1 MREQVPTPE
10 EWQVYRTINNYLRM
24 ERLKSKTALI
34 VDDDDRNIF
43 ALRSYLE
50 TFEMKTEIAKNGE
63 EALALLRNRTKA
75 DIILLDM
82 MMPVMDGF
90 ETLEALKQ
98 DKVLKQ
104 IPVVAVTAK
113 AMKGDKEKCLEA
125 GAWDYVSKPLD
136 LNLLIDKIARWIL

>member
-1 MREQVPTPE
+1 
-10 EWQVYRTINNYLRM
+10 M